1 MKQNDAGDDSQE
13 SSRPTLPN
21 TDTPSG
27 DPQSGYC
34 PSFPIVGVGASAGGL
49 DAFTQLLHEL
59 PVETG
64 MALVLVPH
72 LAPGH
77 ASSLAEILSR
87 ATPMQVTQAGERT
100 SIEPNHVYVIPPGK
114 AMTVAGGVLLLR
126 PREMAGSQHV

>member
-1 MKQNDAGDDSQE
+1 MKQNDAGDDSQQ
-13 SSRPTLPN
+13 SSRPSLPN

-59 PVETG
+59 PSDTG
-64 MALVLVPH
+64 MALVLIPH

-87 ATPMQVTQAGERT
+87 ATTMPVMQVAEHTPLE
-100 SIEPNHVYVIPPGK
+100 SNHVYVIPPGK
-114 AMTVAGGVLLLR
+114 SM
-126 PREMAGSQHV
+126 